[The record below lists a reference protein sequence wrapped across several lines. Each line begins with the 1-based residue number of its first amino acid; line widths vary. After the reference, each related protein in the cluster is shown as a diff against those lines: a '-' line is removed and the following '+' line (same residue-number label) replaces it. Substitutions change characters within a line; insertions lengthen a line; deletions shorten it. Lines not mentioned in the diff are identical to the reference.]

1 MPVRREDAHR
11 RFPNLSFKYNL
22 MKQAPNGF
30 NPWESMIDKDL
41 SVESVNRI

>member
-22 MKQAPNGF
+22 MKQTQGGF
-30 NPWESMIDKDL
+30 YP
-41 SVESVNRI
+41 